1 MQILL
6 EGVKKLEILYIEKI
20 KKCKKD
26 IIDSYIFSL
35 YLSKLQKI
43 NLSFGFLFCTENKI
57 YLLTNEEK
65 IFEKDICNVEN
76 LLYVDNSILKNTNSI
91 NLVKRKQTEYLEYD
105 YCEQIYKIINN
116 LKKLKELETILSMY
130 SLCSVYKPILVCFY
144 EDNMQINQVKN
155 CAKNDCYTLPL
166 YIQNL
171 KDILIEHNI
180 YNLDNWDLF
189 KRFSSKEISTY
200 SFKIP
205 DYEINHLL
213 NINNK
218 KYKSK

>member
-1 MQILL
+1 M
-6 EGVKKLEILYIEKI
+6 EILYIEKI

-35 YLSKLQKI
+35 YLSKLQKR
-43 NLSFGFLFCTENKI
+43 NFSFGFLFCIENKI
-57 YLLTNEEK
+57 YLLTNEEN
-65 IFEKDICNVEN
+65 IFEKYICNVEN
-76 LLYVDNSILKNTNSI
+76 LLYVDNSVLKNTNSI
-91 NLVKRKQTEYLEYD
+91 NLVKRKQSEYLNYD

-116 LKKLKELETILSMY
+116 LKKLKELETILDMY

-205 DYEINHLL
+205 DYEVNNLI

>member
-1 MQILL
+1 MD
-6 EGVKKLEILYIEKI
+6 ILYIEKI

-35 YLSKLQKI
+35 YLSKLQKR
-43 NLSFGFLFCTENKI
+43 NLSFGFLFCFENKI
-57 YLLTNEEK
+57 YLLTNEEN

-91 NLVKRKQTEYLEYD
+91 NLVKRKQTEYLDYD

-116 LKKLKELETILSMY
+116 LKKLKELETILNMY
-130 SLCSVYKPILVCFY
+130 SLCSIYKPILVCFY
-144 EDNMQINQVKN
+144 EDNMQINQVKD
-155 CAKNDCYTLPL
+155 CAKNNCYTLPL
-166 YIQNL
+166 YIQNV

-180 YNLDNWDLF
+180 YNLNNWDLF

-200 SFKIP
+200 TFKIP
-205 DYEINHLL
+205 DYVVNNLI